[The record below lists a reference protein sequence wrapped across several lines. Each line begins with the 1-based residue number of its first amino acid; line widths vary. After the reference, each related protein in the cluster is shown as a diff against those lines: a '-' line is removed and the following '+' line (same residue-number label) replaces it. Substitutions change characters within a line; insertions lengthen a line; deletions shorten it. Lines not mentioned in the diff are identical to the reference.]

1 MRDDHPLDMTMHHV
15 FDMNEVSQVGEAR
28 RASVLMAGRLDFDEE
43 ACGRLALVV
52 TELGTNLVRHA
63 DNGRLLVAVRAGGDG
78 HRNRMEVLSLDG
90 GPGMADL
97 GHSLR
102 DGVTTSTTPGTGLG
116 AVRRLSDDFAA
127 FSSVPGGTVVLA
139 RIARRRV
146 AARGRLV
153 ERFSHGAVSVPAAG
167 ETQCGDEWAI
177 VQRGGRA
184 SVLVVDGLGH
194 GPEAEVAARACVAV
208 FEASPFDAPRE
219 MLARAHAGMRTTRGA
234 AAAVAQLDLDA
245 RAVTFC
251 GAGNIAARLTSGLD
265 DRSFLCQHGTLGLQV
280 ARLQDVSAVWPD
292 HALFVMHSDGVAT
305 RWDLRKTPGLLQCDP
320 SIIAAWLIREHIG
333 GRDDATVMVVRAAAG
348 ADL

>member
-1 MRDDHPLDMTMHHV
+1 MHHV

-28 RASVLMAGRLDFDEE
+28 RASVLMAGRLDFGEE

-52 TELGTNLVRHA
+52 TELGSNLVRHA
-63 DNGRLLVAVRAGGDG
+63 DNGRLLVAVRAGGG
-78 HRNRMEVLSLDG
+78 GNRMEVLSLDG

-127 FSSVPGGTVVLA
+127 FSSVPDGTVVLA
-139 RIARRRV
+139 RIGRRRV
-146 AARGRLV
+146 AAPERLV
-153 ERFSHGAVSVPAAG
+153 ERFGHGAVSVPAAG

-194 GPEAEVAARACVAV
+194 GPEAEAAARACVAL
-208 FEASPFDAPRE
+208 FEASPFDAPCE

-234 AAAVAQLDLDA
+234 AAAVAHLDVDA

-251 GAGNIAARLTSGLD
+251 GAGNIAARLTSGLG

-280 ARLQDVSAVWPD
+280 GHLRDVALPWPD
-292 HALFVMHSDGVAT
+292 HALFVMHSDGIGA
-305 RWDLRKTPGLLQCDP
+305 RWNLRKTPGLLQCDP
-320 SIIAAWLIREHIG
+320 AIIAGWLIRDHVG
-333 GRDDATVMVVRAAAG
+333 GRDDATVIVVRAIARG
-348 ADL
+348 RP

>member
-1 MRDDHPLDMTMHHV
+1 MHRV
-15 FDMNEVSQVGEAR
+15 FDMNEPSQVGEAR
-28 RASVLMAGRLDFDEE
+28 RASVLMAGRLDFGEE

-52 TELGTNLVRHA
+52 TELGSNLVRHA
-63 DNGRLLVAVRAGGDG
+63 ESGRLLVAVRAGGDG
-78 HRNRMEVLSLDG
+78 DRVEVLSLDA

-97 GHSLR
+97 GHCLR

-127 FSSVPGGTVVLA
+127 FSAAPGGTVVLA
-139 RIARRRV
+139 RIAARRAV
-146 AARGRLV
+146 ARERQV
-153 ERFSHGAVSVPAAG
+153 ERFGHGAISVPAAG
-167 ETQCGDEWAI
+167 EGQCGDAWAF
-177 VQRGGRA
+177 VQRAGRA

-194 GPEAEVAARACVAV
+194 GPEAETAAQACLAL
-208 FEASPFDAPRE
+208 FDAPFE
-219 MLARAHAGMRTTRGA
+219 APSATLARAHAGMRATRGA

-245 RAVTFC
+245 RTVTFC
-251 GAGNIAARLTSGLD
+251 GAGNIAARLTSGLE

-280 ARLQDVSAVWPD
+280 GRLHDVSVAWPD

-333 GRDDATVMVVRAAAG
+333 GRDDATVIVVRAAAG
-348 ADL
+348 VRT